1 MFPLELHHKGDR
13 YGKQRRVLHDI
24 ADVPAG
30 HVYYLYC
37 HGGLNKQPS
46 LVFLWSLGFLI
57 PVDQVSGYH

>member
-1 MFPLELHHKGDR
+1 MLPGVFIIVMFIALFLIRHIVSLHHKGDR

-37 HGGLNKQPS
+37 HGG
-46 LVFLWSLGFLI
+46 VE
-57 PVDQVSGYH
+57 